1 MLSKILTLM
10 TKLDN
15 DIGDH
20 CLKFHSND
28 AYLNVCVIQTKTQK
42 SFMRVFSK
50 EQLSNVNDELPIIDE
65 FVEEAVDFI
74 NNLK

>member
-1 MLSKILTLM
+1 MLSKMLTLT

-15 DIGDH
+15 AIGDH

-28 AYLNVCVIQTKTQK
+28 IYLNVCVIQTKTQK
-42 SFMRVFSK
+42 GFMRVFSK
-50 EQLSNVNDELPIIDE
+50 EEISNVNGELPIIDE
-65 FVEEAVDFI
+65 FIEEAIDVI